1 MAVVATCT
9 LSLATIVATAPIVAA
24 RYRPTAED
32 QWWAT
37 PEERVA
43 LREVAA
49 ELPEGAVV
57 AADPFRGGTFL
68 ALDREVTL
76 LFPVADP
83 PPGAIPAASL
93 LAASLNTAPEDP
105 AVCRAV
111 AESGLTHVPREGL
124 PSGRTPARHDL
135 RGYRPGRHRGT
146 GFTPMS
152 HHGVYT
158 LWVVDG
164 CRS

>member
-1 MAVVATCT
+1 M
-9 LSLATIVATAPIVAA
+9 
-24 RYRPTAED
+24 
-32 QWWAT
+32 
-37 PEERVA
+37 A

-76 LFPVADP
+76 EFPVADP
-83 PPGAIPAASL
+83 PPEAIPAASL

-111 AESGLTHVPREGL
+111 AESGLTHVLTGGDPHPDEL
-124 PSGRTPARHDL
+124 PLGTTYAGIDRVATA
-135 RGYRPGRHRGT
+135 GT